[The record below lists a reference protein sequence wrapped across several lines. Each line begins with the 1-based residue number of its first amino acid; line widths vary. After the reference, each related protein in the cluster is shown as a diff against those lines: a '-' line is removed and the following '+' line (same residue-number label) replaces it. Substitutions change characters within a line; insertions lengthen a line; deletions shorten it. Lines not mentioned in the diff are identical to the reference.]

1 MQHPRT
7 PRHFPRMKVRGS
19 RRRELTPRHLLDRH
33 MDTAMPGWERWN
45 DYDDL
50 GDQLEALAAAA
61 VPASASLAQLAQAA
75 EKVGRAFTTSIA
87 WLTEPD
93 PGRDGYLVRLGLDH
107 PPADAR
113 CPGAFLWSAF
123 GASYPDTDCVD
134 GVLADADHD
143 HSTLEGIPCPMH
155 QPGAFWKHEYGGTY
169 YQPVCLRCDQGLATG
184 TPILFHEI
192 GYGLRM
198 SARCGACRKPTWITA
213 RDASRYGDEIPPYEI
228 PDAA

>member
-7 PRHFPRMKVRGS
+7 PRHFPRMKVRGA
-19 RRRELTPRHLLDRH
+19 RRRELALDHRFERF
-33 MDTAMPGWERWN
+33 MDQAMPGWERWN
-45 DYDDL
+45 SYSDVVEHL
-50 GDQLEALAAAA
+50 VQFGEAATD
-61 VPASASLAQLAQAA
+61 ASAVLDSFATTVG
-75 EKVGRAFTTSIA
+75 EVGRSSAAILDA
-87 WLTEPD
+87 YLD
-93 PGRDGYLVRLGLDH
+93 PGSDGYLVRLGLAH

-123 GASYPDTDCVD
+123 GATYPDTDCID
-134 GVLADADHD
+134 GVLADADRD
-143 HSTLEGIPCPMH
+143 HSTLDGIPCPMH
-155 QPGAFWKHEYGGTY
+155 QPGAFLEHEYGGTY

-184 TPILFHEI
+184 TPIFFHEI